1 MALHLNKLESPSPKD
16 DMCQVLL
23 KLTQKFWRRRFLI
36 SSMYFYYFII
46 IYPWEW
52 TWPFIWRNLNL
63 LHLTMLCA
71 KFGWN
76 WLLYSREEGENV
88 KRLLTNRPQAIRK
101 AHLSFQCRLANKRP
115 TGLNGHLSI
124 RDSTLTSCQ
133 KGSYQQLHHR
143 KNKNQ
148 QWHKKAS
155 L

>member
-1 MALHLNKLESPSPKD
+1 
-16 DMCQVLL
+16 
-23 KLTQKFWRRRFLI
+23 
-36 SSMYFYYFII
+36 MYFYYFII

-133 KGSYQQLHHR
+133 KGTYLHINSYIIEKIKINNGIRKHLYNPLIQLHAIY
-143 KNKNQ
+143 
-148 QWHKKAS
+148 W
-155 L
+155 